1 MEKQKKEPLA
11 TEIIQEQEQELSRI
25 LVELETLK
33 EDAERTRFIL
43 GELSEM
49 VDIEPISKE
58 EILFFANNQCRIYGY
73 TDLAFDYIG
82 RIESTLEDLIIKIN
96 RNVCKETAETEEK
109 AGGCND

>member
-25 LVELETLK
+25 LVELETLR

-73 TDLAFDYIG
+73 ADLAFDYIG

>member
-58 EILFFANNQCRIYGY
+58 KILFFANNQHRIYSY
-73 TDLAFDYIG
+73 ADLAFDYIG